1 MVDTYCIVH
10 KKPTGNRNV
19 RYETD
24 KSGRRMMISSCE
36 IDGHKKVRFVSKS
49 GGGGVIGEATQ
60 AINPM
65 ISIYKT
71 LPGVDKKLFDKYWSG
86 DIARGAFN
94 KKTGLFSK
102 KFWTHPKNRTD
113 AKCNYVSYDKR
124 TGKYVNHYCD

>member
-10 KKPTGNRNV
+10 KKNTGNRNV
-19 RYETD
+19 RYETES
-24 KSGRRMMISSCE
+24 SGRRKMISNCSV
-36 IDGHKKVRFVSKS
+36 DGHKKVRFVKKGS
-49 GGGGVIGEATQ
+49 GVIGEATQ

-65 ISIYKT
+65 ISIYKK

-86 DIARGAFN
+86 DIAKGAFTGD
-94 KKTGLFSK
+94 TGLFSK

-113 AKCNYVSYDKR
+113 PKCNYVSYNKK